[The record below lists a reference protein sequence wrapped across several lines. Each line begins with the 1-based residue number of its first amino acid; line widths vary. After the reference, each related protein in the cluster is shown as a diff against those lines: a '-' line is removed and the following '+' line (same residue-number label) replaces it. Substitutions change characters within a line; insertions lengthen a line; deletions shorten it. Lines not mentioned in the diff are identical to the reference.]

1 MTKILRKYTTIP
13 SHLYVERNAD
23 SQIRQIIEEMDRP
36 GYVLVARQMGKT
48 NLLFNAKR
56 ELQNDSTIITYIDLS
71 NVFDNERDCYR
82 NIIDTILDSNL
93 DAFNGVSDEIENSRL
108 EKDLPPHKEHI
119 LELRKLLNSIEG
131 KIVII
136 LDEIDALRTAHYSDK
151 IFAQIRSNYFAR
163 TNYPELENL
172 TYILSGV
179 IEPTELIKD
188 RNKSPFNIGEKIY
201 LDDFTFDEHL
211 EFISKSKLNISAEII
226 QEIYDWTSG
235 NPRLTFDICAE
246 VEDFLIKNGEINKT
260 ALKEIVDKKYLT
272 TFDVAPVDHI
282 RELVTNNATVRNA
295 ISNLRKSGNGISSEI
310 KNKLYL
316 FGIINSDFNNLSIKN
331 KIIDLSLSDG
341 WLKSVDRQAKSLFE
355 IGSEAIMKGFDIKGG
370 IETLKEYLDSDL
382 NIPNAQRQL
391 SLYYIGYGYHS
402 QYHFKESNEYL
413 LQQIVSCDISTD
425 LHYRQKLF
433 IGLNYISL
441 KDFEKGESH
450 LNEIINDYKDTPP
463 YLNALL
469 NLSTSLLEKGFE
481 EYKERSKE
489 LLKTIIDNADKVEL
503 DESDRLTINEF
514 KTLSYYYL
522 AEISTKEDDFE
533 EALSLIEKALIIADK
548 QYKPELIF
556 SKYVLL
562 DGKDKS
568 LLSDIYDAIYS
579 SDLKISKQS
588 FEISFSERNL
598 YKYLRTSFEN
608 SNDIFEKLFKYSL
621 DSLLSSKKKAYELYF
636 NIANSAN
643 NKRTATS
650 LFQKVL
656 EFEHEIDDIRL
667 IFETYRNLAYNNF
680 EQASLFT
687 KYFNDYITLFK
698 ANDIIPETYDITT
711 FAIGVKFFSDR
722 NNLNKGLELCN
733 IIDLKLKKLDG
744 GLEFESLIIYY
755 WYSNLY
761 HSLKQTEKAIEF
773 ADKTLEII
781 DKYKDKQKQRSFID
795 EKGLTSVYSQ
805 MQQTKSS
812 LISRKPII
820 SQKKYGRNDIIKVRY
835 LDGKEVRNKFKKLEA
850 DVLAERCKIIE

>member
-13 SHLYVERNAD
+13 STLYVKRHAD
-23 SQIRQIIEEMDRP
+23 SQVRQIIEDMDRP

-56 ELQNDSTIITYIDLS
+56 ELQNAKTIITYIDLS
-71 NVFDNERDCYR
+71 NVFENERDCYR
-82 NIIDTILDSNL
+82 NIIDTIIDSN
-93 DAFNGVSDEIENSRL
+93 DEAFNGLSQGINKTRTEE
-108 EKDLPPHKEHI
+108 DLPPHKEHI
-119 LELRKLLNSIEG
+119 LELRRLLNSFEG

-163 TNYPELENL
+163 TNYPEFENL

-201 LDDFTFDEHL
+201 LDDFTYEEHL
-211 EFISKSKLNISAEII
+211 EFVSKSKLNISLEII
-226 QEIYDWTSG
+226 HEIFNWTSG

-246 VEDFLIKNGEINKT
+246 VEDFLIKNGEVHKKDIT
-260 ALKEIVDKKYLT
+260 DIVHKKYLT
-272 TFDVAPVDHI
+272 NFDVAPIDHI
-282 RELVTNNATVRNA
+282 RELVTDNATVRNA
-295 ISNLRKSGNGISSEI
+295 ISTIRKKGNAINSEV
-310 KNKLYL
+310 KSKLYL

-331 KIIDLSLSDG
+331 KIVDLSLSED
-341 WLKSVDRQAKSLFE
+341 WLKSVERQTKSLFE
-355 IGSEAIMKGFDIKGG
+355 IGSEAIMKGFDIEGG

-413 LQQIVSCDISTD
+413 LQQLVSCDISTD

-433 IGLNYISL
+433 IGLNYLSL
-441 KDFEKGESH
+441 KDFEKGESY
-450 LNEIINDYKDTPP
+450 LNDIINDYKNTPP

-481 EYKERSKE
+481 ENKERSKD
-489 LLKTIIDNADKVEL
+489 LLRTIIDNADNVEL

-522 AEISTKEDDFE
+522 AEISSKENNFK
-533 EALSLIEKALIIADK
+533 EALSLIENALNIADV
-548 QYKPELIF
+548 QYIPELIF
-556 SKYVLL
+556 SKYILQDGNDKDLL
-562 DGKDKS
+562 NDIFEAIFSSKIK
-568 LLSDIYDAIYS
+568 LSKHSY
-579 SDLKISKQS
+579 
-588 FEISFSERNL
+588 EISFSEKNL

-608 SNDIFEKLFKYSL
+608 SKDVFEKLFNYSL
-621 DSLLSSKKKAYELYF
+621 SNLLGSKKKAYELYF
-636 NIANSAN
+636 NIANSAY
-643 NKRTATS
+643 NKQSAIT
-650 LFQKVL
+650 FFKKVL
-656 EFEHEIDDIRL
+656 EFENEIDDIRL
-667 IFETYRNLAYNNF
+667 IFETYRNLAYNNY
-680 EQASLFT
+680 EQADIFT
-687 KYFNDYITLFK
+687 KYFKAYVNLFK
-698 ANDIIPETYDITT
+698 ANDIIPEVHDITT

-722 NNLNKGLELCN
+722 QELNKGLELCN
-733 IIDLKLKKLDG
+733 TIDFKLNKLDG
-744 GLEFESLIIYY
+744 ALEFESLIIYY

-761 HSLKQTEKAIEF
+761 HSLKQNEKAIEF
-773 ADKTLEII
+773 ADKTIRII

-812 LISRKPII
+812 LIARKPLI

-835 LDGKEVRNKFKKLEA
+835 LDGKELSNKYKKLEA
-850 DVLAERCKIIE
+850 DIIAERCKILE